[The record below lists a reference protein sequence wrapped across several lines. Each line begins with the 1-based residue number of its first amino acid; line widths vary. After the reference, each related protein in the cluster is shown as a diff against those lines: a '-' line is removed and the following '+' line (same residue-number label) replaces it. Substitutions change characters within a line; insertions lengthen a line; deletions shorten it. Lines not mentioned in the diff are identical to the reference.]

1 MPDSP
6 HCNKTLPWLTSVART
21 AARCSPL
28 ASSVTPR
35 RRPGARRTGL
45 AAAGLAYPLS
55 GENIALAPTA
65 ELAHEGLMNSPAYRA
80 NILNPGFTRV
90 GIAALRSGEH
100 GLMVTQEF
108 AGQ

>member
-1 MPDSP
+1 
-6 HCNKTLPWLTSVART
+6 
-21 AARCSPL
+21 
-28 ASSVTPR
+28 
-35 RRPGARRTGL
+35 
-45 AAAGLAYPLS
+45 LAYPLS

-100 GLMVTQEF
+100 GLSDDETNYSPSYIM
-108 AGQ
+108 GSPGDRIMGKDRPSWSHHP